1 MGLILLLITI
11 LLSYLL
17 CCRDT
22 GQGDTRAV
30 TQTLHGTQVTWPLVV
45 TLLGNVRILPD
56 RFKTHFSPFDILGS
70 GGITHATIPPYVKM
84 KLIF

>member
-22 GQGDTRAV
+22 GQGDTRAA

-45 TLLGNVRILPD
+45 TYLGTLVNYL
-56 RFKTHFSPFDILGS
+56 TLN
-70 GGITHATIPPYVKM
+70 TIP
-84 KLIF
+84 L